1 MHNKPWFRLTTAKR
15 RCSRHSG
22 GVRPM
27 KTLLALLFF
36 IVMLPAS
43 AGVLS
48 SPPASPDP
56 HQQYVIYLHGAIVT
70 GSDGRPSSPHFGV
83 YEYREILDALAAHDL
98 VVISEI
104 RADDSDERAS
114 VRRVIGWI
122 NHLKEAGVPSKH
134 IAVIGASL
142 GGIIGARVS
151 NAMPDREIRYVLIAS
166 MYSMASIT
174 PFALHGRVLT
184 IYDASDARNWVAEE
198 YFAKSTDLTERQV
211 IVTRTGL
218 GHGLLYTPHSAWL
231 DPAVEWLKRS
241 REPNNRL
248 QPTR

>member
-1 MHNKPWFRLTTAKR
+1 
-15 RCSRHSG
+15 
-22 GVRPM
+22 M
-27 KTLLALLFF
+27 KAFLALLTF
-36 IVMLPAS
+36 IGISPAG
-43 AGVLS
+43 AAVLS

-70 GSDGRPSSPHFGV
+70 GSDGRPTSPHFGV
-83 YEYREILDALAAHDL
+83 YEYRKILEALAAHDL
-98 VVISEI
+98 VVLSEI
-104 RADDSDERAS
+104 RADDSDEQAS

-151 NAMPDREIRYVLIAS
+151 HAMPDREIRYVFIAS
-166 MYSMASIT
+166 MYSMASVV
-174 PFALHGRVLT
+174 PFSLHGRVLT
-184 IYDASDARNWVAEE
+184 IYDESDVRNWVAEQ
-198 YFAKSTDLTERQV
+198 YFAQSADLTEQRV

-231 DPAVEWLKRS
+231 DPAVEWLTRS
-241 REPNNRL
+241 L
-248 QPTR
+248 